1 MRRLLVSLLALSL
14 MTSVV
19 TPSFAQGPAATV
31 VPIKG
36 AEGEATEEAAPEE
49 PALTIGS
56 KAPALDI
63 EHWFSGEAPK
73 QPIEFEKDKVYVVE
87 FWATWCP
94 PCVASMPHLA
104 DLQKQYA
111 DKVTII
117 SVSDED
123 KETVEA
129 FLDTPVRGMPGESAD
144 DSGEETAEDAAE
156 AEEKPKLTYRELTSA
171 YQLTADPDASTSEDY
186 MVASGQNGIP
196 CSFIVGKSGYIE
208 WIGHP
213 MGIDDALESVV
224 ADTWDRDAFLKEF
237 KEQQMR
243 ELAMRKVQRALSSG
257 DYEGAMALIEKLN
270 KDKAD
275 PQLTMLAKRLK
286 GVVMVQQ
293 FVNSIAEDQAAA
305 AKELPNVMEQA
316 AAMGPS
322 MVNQIGWHIVELAKT
337 DQIDNK
343 ELIQA
348 AADGVA
354 AAIDEESPQPPMLD
368 TVARLYYAKGDV
380 AEALKHQRRALEVAK
395 SPEWASQLPDEM
407 LEEMTK
413 FLKELEGEADGAAAP
428 AKE

>member
-1 MRRLLVSLLALSL
+1 MRRLLVSLFALSL

-19 TPSFAQGPAATV
+19 APSLAQGPAATV

-36 AEGEATEEAAPEE
+36 VEGEAIEEAAPEE

-73 QPIEFEKDKVYVVE
+73 QPIVFEKDKVYVVE

-129 FLDTPVRGMPGESAD
+129 FLDTPVRGMPGEESEEAAEDSEEGAAD
-144 DSGEETAEDAAE
+144 GEEG
-156 AEEKPKLTYRELTSA
+156 EKEKAKLTYRELTSA

-213 MGIDDALESVV
+213 MGIDDALASVV
-224 ADTWDRDAFLKEF
+224 ADTWDREAFLKEF

-243 ELAMRKVQRALSSG
+243 EMAMLKVQRALSSG

-270 KDKAD
+270 KDNAD
-275 PQLTMLAKRLK
+275 PQLTMLASRLK

-305 AKELPNVMEQA
+305 AKELPSVLEQA

-322 MVNQIGWHIVELAKT
+322 MVNQIGAHIVELADT
-337 DQIDNK
+337 DQIDSP
-343 ELIQA
+343 ELLKA

-354 AAIDEESPQPPMLD
+354 ATIDKDSPIPPLLD
-368 TVARLYYAKGDV
+368 TAARLYHAAGDDKQ
-380 AEALKHQRRALEVAK
+380 ALEHQRLALEVAK
-395 SPEWASQLPDEM
+395 SPEWSRQLPDEM
-407 LEEMTK
+407 LEEMAK
-413 FLKELEGEADGAAAP
+413 FLKELEGNGD

>member
-1 MRRLLVSLLALSL
+1 MRRLLVSLFALSL

-19 TPSFAQGPAATV
+19 APSFAQGPATV

-36 AEGEATEEAAPEE
+36 AEGEATEDAAPEE
-49 PALTIGS
+49 PALTIGT

-129 FLDTPVRGMPGESAD
+129 FLDTPVRGMPGEET
-144 DSGEETAEDAAE
+144 EETAEDAAE
-156 AEEKPKLTYRELTSA
+156 AEEKPKLTYRELTSV

-213 MGIDDALESVV
+213 MGIDDALARVV
-224 ADTWDRDAFLKEF
+224 DDTWDRDAFLKEF

-293 FVNSIAEDQAAA
+293 FVNSIAEDEAAA
-305 AKELPNVMEQA
+305 AKELPGVLEQA

-322 MVNQIGWHIVELAKT
+322 MVNQIGAHIVELADT
-337 DQIDNK
+337 DQIDNP
-343 ELIQA
+343 ELLKA

-354 AAIDEESPQPPMLD
+354 ATIDKDEPIPPLLD
-368 TVARLYYAKGDV
+368 TAARLYHAAGDDKQ
-380 AEALKHQRRALEVAK
+380 ALEHQRLALEVAK
-395 SPEWASQLPDEM
+395 SPEWARQLPGEM
-407 LEEMTK
+407 LEEMTN
-413 FLKELEGEADGAAAP
+413 FLKELEGKGDV
-428 AKE
+428 KE

>member
-1 MRRLLVSLLALSL
+1 MRRLLVSLFALSL
-14 MTSVV
+14 MTSVMA
-19 TPSFAQGPAATV
+19 PSFAQGPATV

-63 EHWFSGEAPK
+63 EYWFSGEAPK

-129 FLDTPVRGMPGESAD
+129 FLDTPVRGMPGEEA
-144 DSGEETAEDAAE
+144 EETAEDAAE

-213 MGIDDALESVV
+213 MGIDEALASVV
-224 ADTWDRDAFLKEF
+224 DDTWDRDAFLKEF

-257 DYEGAMALIEKLN
+257 NYEGAMALIEKLN

-305 AKELPNVMEQA
+305 AKELPNVLEQA

-322 MVNQIGWHIVELAKT
+322 MVNQIGAHIVELADT
-337 DQIDNK
+337 DQIDNP
-343 ELIQA
+343 ELLKA

-354 AAIDEESPQPPMLD
+354 ATIDKDAPIPPLLD
-368 TVARLYYAKGDV
+368 TAARLYHAAGDDKQ
-380 AEALKHQRRALEVAK
+380 ALEHQRLALEVAK

-413 FLKELEGEADGAAAP
+413 FLKELEGNGD